1 MSQAPNLLRCRGLV
15 YLHSQHI
22 VWFDCKPGNVL
33 LDHTGLVAKISDV
46 GLSKMLA
53 ASQTETVLV
62 RAASLSLQVRS
73 VLHLV
78 ILACIATGAAMH
90 LVGSSVA
97 SHIVH
102 MFRAAA
108 ASLPT

>member
-1 MSQAPNLLRCRGLV
+1 MMLSCRGLV
-15 YLHSQHI
+15 YLHSQQI

-62 RAASLSLQVRS
+62 RV
-73 VLHLV
+73 V
-78 ILACIATGAAMH
+78 
-90 LVGSSVA
+90 
-97 SHIVH
+97 
-102 MFRAAA
+102 
-108 ASLPT
+108 